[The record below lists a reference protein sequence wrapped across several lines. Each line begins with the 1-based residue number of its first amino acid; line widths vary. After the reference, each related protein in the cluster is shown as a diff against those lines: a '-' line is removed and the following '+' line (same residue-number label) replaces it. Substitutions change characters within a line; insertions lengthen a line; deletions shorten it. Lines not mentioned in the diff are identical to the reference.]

1 MKKTIKINP
10 IGLKGKEIN
19 ERMKSLMGIST
30 INENKSN
37 VVVEL
42 TKVGPDGKAYAIVR
56 ENHEWYIKTTDK
68 KQGLVAE
75 DFKYIGG
82 LQNKKSEAYPSYA
95 KAIKH
100 LNLKFKS
107 LAEAYNFQGEINVF
121 ENDNLLSESGAI
133 AGFSNY
139 GGNGFSGQGNLEG
152 NTSLTEEEEEVETEE
167 EVELTEVFVDNETN
181 ISEWVGRGFLHQD
194 FGFTEEETIQ
204 RAKEEEQ
211 FNDERFNKFKEFEQP
226 VDIIYKALMK
236 RVEKFLY
243 KAKQMNDVFGPKSN
257 KEIIE
262 ILQRPILINN
272 LQRLS
277 YLVIMIYDGYT
288 GEHQPKIFNIEN
300 KLWSKL
306 VGTDSDKLT
315 PDTFKMP
322 FDTMVVRFDNHK
334 HYFYT
339 KFGSTFG
346 KENTTGIDCILRE
359 FVVTSN
365 GSGDFCFY
373 FPFQSAKVDMKEH
386 VGDNDEFGI
395 TYKAL
400 NSDNKEIK
408 VDINALSIY
417 NDFFMIQ
424 IPFNPKDLLFGATYK
439 GRLIDKTM
447 SNAVSVFL
455 KMNNPFSQLPSILVW
470 NLCKFH
476 EKCDRFQL
484 PITFFMKFYMNF
496 HEILHRFSPK
506 FIKIHQTIETCSKL
520 FQVFPL

>member
-1 MKKTIKINP
+1 MKTTNQIIRPMLPTVLEQSVELLKQSNAL
-10 IGLKGKEIN
+10 GLK
-19 ERMKSLMGIST
+19 S
-30 INENKSN
+30 
-37 VVVEL
+37 VED
-42 TKVGPDGKAYAIVR
+42 VIY
-56 ENHEWYIKTTDK
+56 
-68 KQGLVAE
+68 
-75 DFKYIGG
+75 
-82 LQNKKSEAYPSYA
+82 
-95 KAIKH
+95 
-100 LNLKFKS
+100 
-107 LAEAYNFQGEINVF
+107 
-121 ENDNLLSESGAI
+121 
-133 AGFSNY
+133 
-139 GGNGFSGQGNLEG
+139 
-152 NTSLTEEEEEVETEE
+152 
-167 EVELTEVFVDNETN
+167 FVDNETN

-455 KMNNPFSQLPSILVW
+455 KHFKTSCNEIYGQGVFTTVHSILSGFF
-470 NLCKFH
+470 NLLLYINSINAKID
-476 EKCDRFQL
+476 KVL
-484 PITFFMKFYMNF
+484 PKRTPPNINGKRTSTTFESFNGYDTIKLVSNL
-496 HEILHRFSPK
+496 IADTGISGTDKIIQCPK
-506 FIKIHQTIETCSKL
+506 WDVRGHWRQQAIGQAKKERRLIWIEPYTKGVLREESTINSANRDYSTPY
-520 FQVFPL
+520 QQ